1 MKSNLHKH
9 LAQRN
14 LRSFVEKLS
23 GGDSKFQA
31 SNLVVK
37 TPITGQAFAS
47 VTLDDANTINN
58 KIEASKNAFNIWKN
72 VPAPKRGEFIKILG
86 REITNNKS
94 LLASLITHEAG
105 KIILEAEGEVQEMI
119 DICDYAV
126 GLSRMIGGHTF
137 PSERK
142 NHTLNE
148 YWYPLGPV
156 GVISAFNFPAAVL
169 GWNREIA
176 LVCGNSVIHKPSEKT
191 PLTALACQSIFEEA
205 AKKARKNGIF
215 VPPHLSQVIIGG
227 KEAGEL
233 LVNDNRIPLISA
245 TGSTNM
251 GRHVGEQVARR
262 FGKSILE
269 LGGNNA
275 AVITDSADLS
285 VALPS
290 IIFGAVGTAGQRCTT
305 TRRLFVPENM
315 YKEVMQKLQNAY
327 KQVNE
332 NDKVGDPR
340 AAQTLVGPLIDL
352 QAAENMEKA
361 LKQAAKEKGTV
372 YYGGRAL
379 EKDYP
384 DAGYVYPAFVAM
396 KEQSEIVKKET
407 FAPIL
412 YVMKY
417 RSLSQVIEMVN
428 DVPQGLSASIFT
440 KDISYA
446 EKFKKEV
453 VTGIVNVNT
462 GTSGAEIGGAF
473 GGEKETGGGRES
485 GSNSWQQ
492 YMRRT
497 TSTTYFGKGA
507 PTLAQGVKFDIEK

>member
-1 MKSNLHKH
+1 MKSNVHKH
-9 LAQRN
+9 LTKQN
-14 LRSFVEKLS
+14 LRSFISKIS
-23 GGDSKFQA
+23 GIDNKFQA
-31 SNLVVK
+31 NKLAVN
-37 TPITGQAFAS
+37 TPITGQPIAS
-47 VTLDDANTINN
+47 VDFDDKASINN
-58 KIEASKNAFNIWKN
+58 KIEASRNAFKIWKD
-72 VPAPKRGEFIKILG
+72 VPAPKRGEFVKILG

-94 LLASLITHEAG
+94 LLASLITYEAG
-105 KIILEAEGEVQEMI
+105 KITSEAEGEVQEMI

-148 YWYPLGPV
+148 HWYPLGPV
-156 GVISAFNFPAAVL
+156 GVITAFNFPTAVL
-169 GWNREIA
+169 EWNRAIA
-176 LVCGNSVIHKPSEKT
+176 LICGNSVLHKPSEKT
-191 PLTALACQSIFEEA
+191 PLTGLACQHIFYEA

-215 VPPHLSQVIIGG
+215 VPPDLSQVIIGG

-233 LVNDNRIPLISA
+233 LVDDKRIPLISA
-245 TGSTNM
+245 TGSTHM

-275 AVITDSADLS
+275 AVITESADLS

-315 YKEVMQKLQNAY
+315 YKEVMQRLQNAY
-327 KQVNE
+327 KQINE
-332 NDKVGDPR
+332 NDRVGDPR
-340 AAQTLVGPLIDL
+340 DAKTLVGPLIDL

-379 EKDYP
+379 EKAFP

-396 KEQSEIVKKET
+396 KDQTEVVKKET
-407 FAPIL
+407 FAPVL

-417 RSLSQVIEMVN
+417 KSLSQVIEIVN

-440 KDISYA
+440 KNISHA
-446 EKFKKEV
+446 EKFKKEII
-453 VTGIVNVNT
+453 TGIVNVNT

-492 YMRRT
+492 HMRRA
-497 TSTTYFGKGA
+497 TSTTNYATGV
-507 PTLAQGVKFDIEK
+507 PPLAQGVKFNIKM